1 MSNTTIIT
9 AEPGQPILRVERV
22 FNAPRP
28 AVFDIFSKVE
38 NLEKWWNP
46 YGPAK
51 VEADI
56 REGGAWK
63 FDGGENATFY
73 GYYHEVTA
81 PERIVQTSEY
91 ASLPERGHV
100 VLDRYEFTE
109 QPDGATLVVLTEV
122 YMSTEDRDQATAS
135 GMTDGI
141 EETYKKIDKLL
152 EEVK

>member
-1 MSNTTIIT
+1 MSNTTTIT

-22 FNAPRP
+22 FDAPRTS
-28 AVFDIFSKVE
+28 VFDMFAKVE

-46 YGPAK
+46 YGPTK
-51 VEADI
+51 VKADI
-56 REGGAWK
+56 KDGGAWR
-63 FDGGENATFY
+63 FEGGENATFY

-109 QPDGATLVVLTEV
+109 QPDGSTLVVLTEV
-122 YMSTEDRDQATAS
+122 YLSIEDRDAAIQS
-135 GMTDGI
+135 GMSDGI
-141 EETYKKIDKLL
+141 EETYNTIDKLL
-152 EEVK
+152 KGEN